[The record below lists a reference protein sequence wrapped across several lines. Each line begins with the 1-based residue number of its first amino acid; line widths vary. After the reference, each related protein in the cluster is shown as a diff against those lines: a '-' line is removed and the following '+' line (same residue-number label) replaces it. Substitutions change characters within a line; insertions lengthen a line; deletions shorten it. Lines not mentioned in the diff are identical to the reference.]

1 MCIRYK
7 KGAHKIKRVHTKGV
21 HSLFAVL
28 IGLDTVNLICF
39 VGK

>member
-7 KGAHKIKRVHTKGV
+7 KGAHKIKRVQTKSV
-21 HSLFAVL
+21 HSLFTVL
-28 IGLDTVNLICF
+28 IGLDTVNLIYF